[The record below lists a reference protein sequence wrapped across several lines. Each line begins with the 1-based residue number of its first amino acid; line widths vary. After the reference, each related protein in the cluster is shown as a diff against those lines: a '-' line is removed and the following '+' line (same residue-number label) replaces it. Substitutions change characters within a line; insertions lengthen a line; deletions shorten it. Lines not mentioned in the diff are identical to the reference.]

1 MNTAFEIVRGDKKT
15 TTFLKLQKFSHIFRF
30 SMIVKYFE
38 KTATAARMPA
48 QAELET

>member
-1 MNTAFEIVRGDKKT
+1 MNTAFEIVRGDKRRR
-15 TTFLKLQKFSHIFRF
+15 FLKLQKFSHIFRF